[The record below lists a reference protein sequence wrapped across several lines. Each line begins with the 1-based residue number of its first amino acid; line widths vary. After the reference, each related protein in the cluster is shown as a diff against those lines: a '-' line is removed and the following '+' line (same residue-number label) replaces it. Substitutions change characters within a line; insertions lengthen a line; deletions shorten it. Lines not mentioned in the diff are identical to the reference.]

1 MPRDTCHVPRDTCH
15 VPHVTAPHARLTF
28 RRNRG
33 YPQHRSHANANS
45 SAYSTTDT
53 ETHGLNKYY
62 KRAWENLQSSGRR
75 DGNKTAG
82 AKSRGEPTMRS
93 EMYRDA
99 SELTVADVAHMY
111 RGGDDKRRHHHH
123 HHRHH
128 KDERGDRSVR
138 HPRN

>member
-1 MPRDTCHVPRDTCH
+1 MI
-15 VPHVTAPHARLTF
+15 AHARLTF

-33 YPQHRSHANANS
+33 YPQRRAHANANS
-45 SAYSTTDT
+45 SSYSTES

-62 KRAWENLQSSGRR
+62 KRAWENLQSSGRHS
-75 DGNKTAG
+75 G
-82 AKSRGEPTMRS
+82 AKSGAAKPRGEPTMRS

-128 KDERGDRSVR
+128 KDERDDRSAR
-138 HPRN
+138 HARK